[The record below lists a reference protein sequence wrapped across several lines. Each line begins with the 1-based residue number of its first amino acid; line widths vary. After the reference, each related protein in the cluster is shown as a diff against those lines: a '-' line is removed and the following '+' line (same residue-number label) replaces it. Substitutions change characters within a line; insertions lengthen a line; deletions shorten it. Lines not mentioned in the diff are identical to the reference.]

1 MRDKKDYIE
10 GRAEGEKDLIEGWV
24 EKGLPFDLV
33 ESQLKISI
41 GASDNFIKG
50 YYEAIK

>member
-1 MRDKKDYIE
+1 MRDKDYIE
-10 GRAEGEKDLIEGWV
+10 GKIEGEKDLIEGWV

-33 ESQLKISI
+33 ENRLRFST

-50 YYEAIK
+50 YYEAVK